1 MIAIYGVFVIFVG
14 NLTALIKEFMMNKT
28 ALALLF
34 SGIFVLSACDDK
46 NTQALTEKLQQA
58 EQKIIQLDEQLAKSQ
73 QELTAFR
80 QSIAGK
86 ADSALASFPAL
97 NVEIYPFFAKT
108 ERVKFKSQAKQ
119 EQAILSAEQY
129 YFVSLAKTGFEW
141 LDNLLAKQILIS
153 YQPVTADADS
163 KIDRNAITGDEL
175 NQLKTVL
182 EKDYQESL
190 ETLKEGMTLGI
201 SRTAETIYLGQRH
214 NIVTFFQ
221 NYDEYS
227 GGAHN
232 NYHTK
237 YFNVDVNKKRI
248 ILLDDLLSPAKQVEL
263 FAMLWGYYEQR
274 TLPDVNGKRETFTPK
289 QDFYVSEDFLFTDD
303 GVKFIYPPYAL
314 GSFAEGEISLTVPWY
329 EINQLLNPEYQ
340 RKPKD
345 GYDLAPDHIQ
355 AENE

>member
-1 MIAIYGVFVIFVG
+1 MRKSLLAIVVAMGMLV
-14 NLTALIKEFMMNKT
+14 
-28 ALALLF
+28 
-34 SGIFVLSACDDK
+34 SACDEK
-46 NTQALTEKLQQA
+46 NSASTTTQLQQA
-58 EQKIIQLDEQLAKSQ
+58 EQKISQLNEQLAKSQ
-73 QELTAFR
+73 QELTALQ
-80 QSIAGK
+80 QSIAGNT
-86 ADSALASFPAL
+86 DSSLAIFPAL
-97 NVEIYPFFAKT
+97 NVEIYPFFSQA
-108 ERVKFKSQAKQ
+108 ERIKFKPQANQ

-153 YQPVTADADS
+153 YQPVPADADS
-163 KIDRNAITGDEL
+163 KIDRNAINGDEL

-237 YFNVDVNKKRI
+237 YFNIDVNKKRI

-263 FAMLWGYYEQR
+263 SAMLWSHYEQR
-274 TLPDVNGKRETFTPK
+274 NEPDANGKYSTFTPK

-314 GSFAEGEISLTVPWY
+314 GPFAEGEISLTVPWY
-329 EINQLLNPEYQ
+329 EINQLLNTEYQ
-340 RKPKD
+340 RKSKD

>member
-1 MIAIYGVFVIFVG
+1 MSMLV
-14 NLTALIKEFMMNKT
+14 
-28 ALALLF
+28 
-34 SGIFVLSACDDK
+34 SAC
-46 NTQALTEKLQQA
+46 NEQNSNAATTQLQQA
-58 EQKIIQLDEQLAKSQ
+58 EQKISQLNEQLAKSQ
-73 QELTAFR
+73 QELTALQ

-86 ADSALASFPAL
+86 TGDTLATFPAL
-97 NVEIYPFFAKT
+97 NVEIYPFFAKA
-108 ERVKFKSQAKQ
+108 ERIKFKPQANQ

-129 YFVSLAKTGFEW
+129 YFISLAKTSFDW

-153 YQPVTADADS
+153 YQPVPADADS
-163 KIDRNAITGDEL
+163 KIDRNAINGDEL

-237 YFNVDVNKKRI
+237 YFNIDVNKKRI

-263 FAMLWGYYEQR
+263 SAILWSHYEQR
-274 TLPDVNGKRETFTPK
+274 NEPDANGKYSTFTPK

-314 GSFAEGEISLTVPWY
+314 GPFAEGEISLTVPWY

>member
-1 MIAIYGVFVIFVG
+1 MIAIYGVFAIFVG

-34 SGIFVLSACDDK
+34 SGVFILSACDDK

-58 EQKIIQLDEQLAKSQ
+58 EQTIAQLNEQVAKFQ
-73 QELTAFR
+73 QESTALP
-80 QSIAGK
+80 QPIAET
-86 ADSALASFPAL
+86 ADSALATFPAL
-97 NVEIYPFFAKT
+97 DVEIYPFFAKT
-108 ERVKFKSQAKQ
+108 ERIKFEPQVNQ

-182 EKDYQESL
+182 DRAYQESL
-190 ETLKEGMTLGI
+190 AMLKEGGI
-201 SRTAETIYLGQRH
+201 LAISSTAETIYLGQRH

-237 YFNVDVNKKRI
+237 YFNIDVNKKRI
-248 ILLDDLLSPAKQVEL
+248 ILLDDLLSAAKQVEL
-263 FAMLWGYYEQR
+263 SAILWGYYEQR
-274 TLPDVNGKRETFTPK
+274 SAPDVNGKRETFTPK

-314 GSFAEGEISLTVPWY
+314 GPFAEGEISLTVPWY

-345 GYDLAPDHIQ
+345 GYDLAPDHIP
-355 AENE
+355 AGNE

>member
-1 MIAIYGVFVIFVG
+1 MRKSLLAIVVVMSM
-14 NLTALIKEFMMNKT
+14 L
-28 ALALLF
+28 
-34 SGIFVLSACDDK
+34 VSACDEQ
-46 NTQALTEKLQQA
+46 NTDAATAQLQQA
-58 EQKIIQLDEQLAKSQ
+58 EQKISQLNEKLAKSQ
-73 QELTAFR
+73 QELTTLQ

-86 ADSALASFPAL
+86 NDSSLAIFPAL
-97 NVEIYPFFAKT
+97 NVEIYPFFSKA
-108 ERVKFKSQAKQ
+108 ERIKFKPQANQ

-129 YFVSLAKTGFEW
+129 YFISLAKTSFDW

-153 YQPVTADADS
+153 YQPIPADADS

-263 FAMLWGYYEQR
+263 SAILWDHYEQR
-274 TLPDVNGKRETFTPK
+274 NEPDANGKYSTFTPK
-289 QDFYVSEDFLFTDD
+289 QDFYISENFLFTDD

-314 GSFAEGEISLTVPWY
+314 GPFAEGEISLTVPWY

>member
-1 MIAIYGVFVIFVG
+1 MRKSLLAIVVAMSILV
-14 NLTALIKEFMMNKT
+14 
-28 ALALLF
+28 
-34 SGIFVLSACDDK
+34 SACDEQNADA
-46 NTQALTEKLQQA
+46 TTVQLQQA
-58 EQKIIQLDEQLAKSQ
+58 EQKISQLSEQLAKSQ
-73 QELTAFR
+73 QESIALQ

-86 ADSALASFPAL
+86 VDSPLAIFPAL
-97 NVEIYPFFAKT
+97 NVEIYPFFSKA
-108 ERVKFKSQAKQ
+108 ERIKFEPQANQ

-129 YFVSLAKTGFEW
+129 YFISLAKTGFDW

-153 YQPVTADADS
+153 YQPIPVDAES
-163 KIDRNAITGDEL
+163 KIDRNAVTGDEL
-175 NQLKTVL
+175 NQLKTML

-190 ETLKEGMTLGI
+190 DMLKEGMTLGI
-201 SRTAETIYLGQRH
+201 SRTVETIYLGQRH

-263 FAMLWGYYEQR
+263 SAMLWSYYEQR
-274 TLPDVNGKRETFTPK
+274 QEPDANGKYSTFTPK

-329 EINQLLNPEYQ
+329 EINQLLNSEYQ
-340 RKPKD
+340 RKAKD